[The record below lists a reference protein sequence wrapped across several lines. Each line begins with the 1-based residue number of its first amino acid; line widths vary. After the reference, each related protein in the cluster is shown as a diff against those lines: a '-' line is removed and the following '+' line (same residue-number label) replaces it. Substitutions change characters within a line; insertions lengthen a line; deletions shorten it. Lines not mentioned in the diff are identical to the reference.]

1 MSVDL
6 HDKEYRE
13 NTKRLSAEE
22 YPSEVSKISTAKPQ
36 HPAKITST
44 VELLLDAATARAQF
58 VESMNATIAAL
69 GLPAKAARFKVGP
82 IKRPSRVICKFI
94 PRISKEDMERVLAS
108 ADPAQEVLIIFGGPK
123 GLRSAKDIVRGMI
136 TVVDAAAGLKVH
148 KALAEQRRAK
158 KMDVVWHKD
167 RCQHGQGTPG
177 GWQNELYAIA
187 FPVEKGGGGGYGHIC
202 ELQLARRR
210 IAIARGELGLH
221 DVFDAVRGVLE
232 LLGQLGIKLPQ
243 KPTLSAEEIHAEL
256 SKRIDQSK
264 KDHLETTRKLNEA
277 NANLA
282 GLSERNDA
290 MHAAAVA
297 NIAALKELRESSD
310 TMHATTRDA
319 DAALEGK
326 DSELGFVQA
335 TLDEKDA
342 ALEEKDAAL
351 KEKDAALDEKDS
363 ELGFVQAT
371 LEEKDAAL
379 EEKDAALE
387 EQGAALKVLQA
398 ELERMRAALRAA
410 PSADPNA
417 AAAATASAPTGTVG
431 FGQGGLVGANTSLFS
446 GGTPASNALRRRGQ
460 LPSAV
465 GIDGER
471 PWEKGARN
479 ILKKTK
485 AGETLANGE
494 VFGGFEEEAFSG
506 FGVAEQAEE
515 PGGTFIEF

>member
-1 MSVDL
+1 MMSVDL
-6 HDKEYRE
+6 HDREYRE

-82 IKRPSRVICKFI
+82 IKRPPRVICKFI

-136 TVVDAAAGLKVH
+136 TVVDGAAGLKVH

-177 GWQNELYAIA
+177 GWQDELYAIA

-210 IAIARGELGLH
+210 MAIARGELGLH

-256 SKRIDQSK
+256 SKRIDQGK
-264 KDHLETTRKLNEA
+264 KEHLETTRKLNEA

-290 MHAAAVA
+290 MHAAVVA
-297 NIAALKELRESSD
+297 NVAALKELRESSD
-310 TMHATTRDA
+310 AMRATTRDA

-335 TLDEKDA
+335 TL
-342 ALEEKDAAL
+342 EEKDAAL
-351 KEKDAALDEKDS
+351 KEQ
-363 ELGFVQAT
+363 G
-371 LEEKDAAL
+371 
-379 EEKDAALE
+379 AALE
-387 EQGAALKVLQA
+387 EQGAALKEKDAALKVLQA

-494 VFGGFEEEAFSG
+494 VFGGFEEETFSG
-506 FGVAEQAEE
+506 FGGAEQAEE
-515 PGGTFIEF
+515 PGGTFGFGRKQGIDL